1 MGSAVSSAKIPV
13 SRSDEARSDDAT
25 FVIVSASVCGTAAAL
40 SRFDHAVHM
49 MPSLPSGIVTFLFT
63 DIEGSTRLWERDS
76 AAMIRAARRHD
87 ALLAAAIANHHGVLY
102 KHVGDAVQAA
112 FSTPIDAVSA
122 AVDAQRALAAEPWPE
137 TGPIRARMAIHC
149 GEATPNG
156 HGDYH
161 QVPSLNRL
169 ARLMASGHG
178 GQVLLSDA
186 IQEAVSTALP
196 DSVTLLDLG
205 RHRLRDLLEPE
216 LITQLV
222 IAGLPSDFPP
232 LKTLEGHPTNLP
244 TLPTALL
251 GRDKE
256 LSSIADL
263 LVSDD
268 TRLVTLVGPGGVGKT
283 HLALQAAA
291 NLVDDF
297 EDGVWLV
304 RLGTVSEPQMILPA
318 VAATVGVREGGGLDV
333 REALLH
339 WLGSK
344 HLLFVFDNVEQVIA
358 GAPAIAG
365 LLAAC
370 PRVRILTTS
379 RQRLGIGGERILPVQ
394 PLALAPMQATAA
406 ADIAQSAAV
415 RLFAERA
422 SEIAPGFELN
432 DRNATT
438 VAALCARL
446 DGLPLAI
453 ELAAAQ
459 LRGRTLPEL
468 VAGLER
474 RFDVLVGGKREALTH
489 QQSLAATI
497 DWSYE
502 LLEPAAQRLL
512 RCVSVFSGGW
522 SPEAAEQVAAE
533 VGSVRECM
541 MALTEQSLIRHSILP
556 DDSSRWSMFESIR
569 AFGRERLQEAGE
581 EAPVQDRHADWC
593 LAFAEEASSN
603 LDGSAQERWLARLD
617 LEHDNARAA
626 LRWAADRSDA
636 KRVLALATA
645 LAPYWQIRGYLSE
658 GRRWLE
664 SALRDADQTSSTGL
678 RAMVEAGVLAQTQGD
693 FSAARAWYTLALDV
707 ARAIEDRGRESS
719 LLNNLGAAA
728 LEQGDLDEAERR
740 FTDGLLLA
748 EALGDQRRRANAL
761 ANLGATAHYRGD
773 LDLALQ
779 RYLECL
785 QIWRTVGDA
794 RGIADMLLN
803 VLMLLAP
810 LPTERQRARA
820 AGEES
825 LRLFR
830 DLGEATGEA
839 LALSGLGHIASEEGN
854 LELAASLH
862 AESLQLARRIED
874 LATEA
879 RALGSLAV
887 IDLDRANVDHA
898 EDLLRRHL
906 EAVNTLG
913 DLDGVA
919 FSLEAFAAL
928 YTARMDD
935 ERAAR
940 LYGAAGALRDRIA
953 IAIPPVSLQRHE
965 SVAKT
970 LAERLGDRFLNLVT
984 EGSTLDPAQATV
996 EALRRREASS
1006 SSDPLA
1012 ESLQALDDVLGTI
1025 PTGAK
1030 RQLAT

>member
-1 MGSAVSSAKIPV
+1 M
-13 SRSDEARSDDAT
+13 AT
-25 FVIVSASVCGTAAAL
+25 
-40 SRFDHAVHM
+40 
-49 MPSLPSGIVTFLFT
+49 LPAGIVTFLFT
-63 DIEGSTRLWERDS
+63 DIEGSTRLWERDR
-76 AAMIRAARRHD
+76 AAMTRAARRHD
-87 ALLAAAIANHHGVLY
+87 AILDAAIANHNGVLF

-112 FSTPIDAVSA
+112 FPTPIDAVSA
-122 AVDAQRALAAEPWPE
+122 AVEAQLALVTEPWPE

-149 GEATPNG
+149 GEATPDSR
-156 HGDYH
+156 GDYH
-161 QVPSLNRL
+161 QIPSLNRL

-186 IQEAVSTALP
+186 IRQAVSTSLP
-196 DSVTLLDLG
+196 DSVTLRDLG

-222 IAGLPSDFPP
+222 IACLPNDFPP

-244 TLPTALL
+244 TLATALL
-251 GRDKE
+251 GRDEE

-263 LVSDD
+263 FVSDGA
-268 TRLVTLVGPGGVGKT
+268 RLATLVGPGGVGKT

-304 RLGTVSEPQMILPA
+304 RLGTVSDPQMILPV
-318 VAATVGVREGGGLDV
+318 VAAAVGVREGGGLDL
-333 REALLH
+333 REALAH
-339 WLGSK
+339 WLGDK
-344 HLLFVFDNVEQVIA
+344 RLLFVFDNVEQVIA

-365 LLAAC
+365 LLADC
-370 PRVRILTTS
+370 PQVRVLATS

-394 PLALAPMQATAA
+394 PLALAPMQATGVD
-406 ADIAQSAAV
+406 DIAESAAV

-422 SEIAPGFELN
+422 SEIDPGFALN

-438 VAALCARL
+438 IAALCARL

-459 LRGRTLPEL
+459 LRLRTLPEL
-468 VAGLER
+468 VADLDR
-474 RFDVLVGGKREALTH
+474 RFDLLVGGKREALTH

-502 LLEPAAQRLL
+502 LLDPAAQRLL
-512 RCVSVFSGGW
+512 RLVSVFSGGW

-541 MALTEQSLIRHSILP
+541 TALTEQSLIRRNVLP
-556 DDSSRWSMFESIR
+556 DDSSRWSMLESIR
-569 AFGRERLQEAGE
+569 AFGWERLQGAGDA
-581 EAPVQDRHADWC
+581 APAQDRHADWC
-593 LAFAEEASSN
+593 LAFAEEAGSH
-603 LDGSAQERWLARLD
+603 LDGREQERWLARLD

-626 LRWAADRSDA
+626 LRWAADTPDVMRL
-636 KRVLALATA
+636 LALATA
-645 LAPYWQIRGYLSE
+645 LAPYWQTRGYLSE

-664 SALRDADQTSSTGL
+664 SALRVADQTSSRGL
-678 RAMVEAGVLAQTQGD
+678 PAMVEAGVLAQAQGD
-693 FSAARAWYTLALDV
+693 FSAAQSWYTLALDV
-707 ARAIEDRGRESS
+707 ARTIEDRGRESS

-748 EALGDQRRRANAL
+748 ETLGDQRRRANAL

-773 LDLALQ
+773 VELALQ

-785 QIWRTVGDA
+785 QIWRNVGDA

-803 VLMLLAP
+803 VLLLLAP
-810 LPTERQRARA
+810 FPAERQRARA

-830 DLGEATGEA
+830 ELGEATGEA
-839 LALSGLGHIASEEGN
+839 LALSGLGLVASGEGN

-879 RALGSLAV
+879 RALGNLAA
-887 IDLDRANVDHA
+887 IELDRGNFDHA

-919 FSLEAFAAL
+919 FSLEGFAAL

-940 LYGAAGALRDRIA
+940 LYGAAGALRTRIA

-970 LAERLGDRFLNLVT
+970 LAERLADRYVDLVA
-984 EGSTLDPAQATV
+984 EGSTLDPVQATV
-996 EALRRREASS
+996 EALRRSEVRSNP
-1006 SSDPLA
+1006 DPLA
-1012 ESLQALDDVLGTI
+1012 ESLRALDDVLGII
-1025 PTGAK
+1025 PAGN
-1030 RQLAT
+1030 R

>member
-1 MGSAVSSAKIPV
+1 
-13 SRSDEARSDDAT
+13 
-25 FVIVSASVCGTAAAL
+25 VCGTVTLL
-40 SRFDHAVHM
+40 SRFNYAETTM
-49 MPSLPSGIVTFLFT
+49 AALPTGIVSFLFT
-63 DIEGSTRLWERDS
+63 DIEGSTRLWERDR
-76 AAMIRAARRHD
+76 AAMTRAARRHD
-87 ALLAAAIANHHGVLY
+87 EIFDAAIANHNGVLF

-122 AVDAQRALAAEPWPE
+122 AVEAQRALAAEPWPE

-149 GEATPNG
+149 GEATPDNR
-156 HGDYH
+156 GDYH

-186 IQEAVSTALP
+186 IRQVVSKALP
-196 DSVTLLDLG
+196 DSVALRDLG

-251 GRDKE
+251 GRDEE

-263 LVSDD
+263 FVSDGA
-268 TRLVTLVGPGGVGKT
+268 RLVTLVGPGGVGKT

-304 RLGTVSEPQMILPA
+304 RLGTVSEPHMILPT
-318 VAATVGVREGGGLDV
+318 VAAAVGVREGGGLDV
-333 REALLH
+333 REALLR

-344 HLLFVFDNVEQVIA
+344 RLLFVFDNVEQVIA

-365 LLAAC
+365 LLAEC
-370 PRVRILTTS
+370 PQLRILATS

-394 PLALAPMQATAA
+394 PLALAPVQATDVD
-406 ADIAQSAAV
+406 DIAESAAV
-415 RLFAERA
+415 RLFVERA
-422 SEIAPGFELN
+422 SEIDPGFELN
-432 DRNATT
+432 IRNATT
-438 VAALCARL
+438 IAAICARL

-453 ELAAAQ
+453 ELATAQ
-459 LRGRTLPEL
+459 LRVRTLPEL
-468 VAGLER
+468 VAELDR

-502 LLEPAAQRLL
+502 LLDPAAQRLL
-512 RCVSVFSGGW
+512 RLVSVFSGGW

-533 VGSVRECM
+533 VEGVRECM
-541 MALTEQSLIRHSILP
+541 NALTDQSLIRRGVLP
-556 DDSSRWSMFESIR
+556 DDSSRWSMLESIR

-581 EAPVQDRHADWC
+581 AAPAQDRHADWC
-593 LAFAEEASSN
+593 LAFAEEAGSN
-603 LDGSAQERWLARLD
+603 LDGGEQERWLARLD

-626 LRWAADRSDA
+626 LRWAADTSDV

-645 LAPYWQIRGYLSE
+645 LAPYWQTRGYLSE

-664 SALRDADQTSSTGL
+664 SALQEADQTSSAGL

-693 FSAARAWYTLALDV
+693 FSAAQTWYTLALDV
-707 ARAIEDRGRESS
+707 ARAVEDRGRESS
-719 LLNNLGAAA
+719 LLNNLGAVA
-728 LEQGDLDEAERR
+728 LEQGDLDEAKRR
-740 FTDGLLLA
+740 FTDSLLLA
-748 EALGDQRRRANAL
+748 EELGDQRRRANAL
-761 ANLGATAHYRGD
+761 GNLGATAHYRGD
-773 LDLALQ
+773 VELALQ

-785 QIWRTVGDA
+785 QIWRKVGDA
-794 RGIADMLLN
+794 RGVANMLLN

-810 LPTERQRARA
+810 VPTERQRARA

-839 LALSGLGHIASEEGN
+839 LALSGLGLIASGEGD

-862 AESLQLARRIED
+862 TETLQLARRIED

-879 RALGSLAV
+879 RALSDLAV
-887 IDLDRANVDHA
+887 IELDRGNFDQA

-970 LAERLGDRFLNLVT
+970 LAKRLGDTYLNLVA
-984 EGSTLDPAQATV
+984 EGSRLDPAQATV
-996 EALRRREASS
+996 DALRRSEASS
-1006 SSDPLA
+1006 SADPLA
-1012 ESLQALDDVLGTI
+1012 ESLQSLDDVLEII
-1025 PTGAK
+1025 PAIDK
-1030 RQLAT
+1030 REFAV